1 MPDTLLDEYRRWQR
15 FQQQDR
21 LDREHRGAVQKL
33 AASGAM
39 SSKVVEA
46 YRSMAARAA
55 SEGACYRTLFERQV
69 DDNTTVACE
78 GWLYVRRV
86 IVEGGTTRVRASL
99 IETFTLV
106 TGAVDAGTIPA
117 KRITLELF
125 DEIAMDRNMSM
136 SCRIDRRDDESDRRF
151 ITFTDNA
158 RNYKA
163 LAQAE

>member
-1 MPDTLLDEYRRWQR
+1 MSATLLDEYRHWQR

-46 YRSMAARAA
+46 YRSMAARAT

-69 DDNTTVACE
+69 DDTTTLACE

-99 IETFTLV
+99 IETFTLDS
-106 TGAVDAGTIPA
+106 GAVEAGTLPA
-117 KRITLELF
+117 KSVTLELF
-125 DEIAMDRNMSM
+125 DEIALDRGMAM
-136 SCRIDRRDDESDRRF
+136 SCRVDRRDDTSDRRF

-163 LAQAE
+163 LAQND